1 MDEEKT
7 FGAYIRRKR
16 LEAGLTQKDLAVRLF
31 LTESSV
37 SKWERNLSYPD
48 VSLVPAICRELHI
61 SEHEFFTACDD
72 DQKHAQERTAA
83 VRRAVG
89 SALRR
94 LCLAGYAIAV
104 PVCLIVDWVV
114 FRSLDWFW
122 IVLAGMAL
130 AFCFTNLPWLIRR
143 ERISISLGAASVC
156 LLLLLLA
163 CWHYAGG
170 HWLMVGLAITAASLA
185 LPWSWWAAW
194 RHYGKHAVP
203 LCVALASGWVF
214 LLLAVIRAFTGGD
227 WLLRAGYPLAAL
239 GVVFLWAC
247 YGCLR
252 WVPGGAWAKAGAVL
266 VLAALAVPAF
276 NGLCAFLL
284 PEYHTGN
291 IPWLNRLVFLATLAA
306 GLVLLAVGGAQKMQK
321 NRPE

>member
-1 MDEEKT
+1 M
-7 FGAYIRRKR
+7 
-16 LEAGLTQKDLAVRLF
+16 
-31 LTESSV
+31 
-37 SKWERNLSYPD
+37 
-48 VSLVPAICRELHI
+48 
-61 SEHEFFTACDD
+61 
-72 DQKHAQERTAA
+72 
-83 VRRAVG
+83 
-89 SALRR
+89 
-94 LCLAGYAIAV
+94 IA
-104 PVCLIVDWVV
+104 CLISDLLL
-114 FRSLDWFW
+114 FHNLDWFW
-122 IVLAGMAL
+122 IVLASLAL
-130 AFCFTNLPWLIRR
+130 AFCFTNLPWLIHRDKA
-143 ERISISLGAASVC
+143 SVCLGAATVC

-170 HWLMVGLAITAASLA
+170 HWLMAGLAITAASLA

-252 WVPGGAWAKAGAVL
+252 WVPGGAWVKAGAV
-266 VLAALAVPAF
+266 VILAALATPAF

-306 GLVLLAVGGAQKMQK
+306 GLVLLAVGNAEKIRK

>member
-37 SKWERNLSYPD
+37 SKWERNLSDPD
-48 VSLVPAICRELHI
+48 ISLVPAICRELHI

-170 HWLMVGLAITAASLA
+170 RWLMAGLAITAAGLA
-185 LPWSWWAAW
+185 LPWSWRAAW

>member
-1 MDEEKT
+1 M
-7 FGAYIRRKR
+7 
-16 LEAGLTQKDLAVRLF
+16 
-31 LTESSV
+31 
-37 SKWERNLSYPD
+37 
-48 VSLVPAICRELHI
+48 
-61 SEHEFFTACDD
+61 
-72 DQKHAQERTAA
+72 
-83 VRRAVG
+83 RRAVG

-122 IVLAGMAL
+122 IVLAGIAL

-170 HWLMVGLAITAASLA
+170 RWLMAGLAITAAGLA
-185 LPWSWWAAW
+185 LPWSWRAAW
-194 RHYGKHAVP
+194 RYCGKHAVT
-203 LCVALASGWVF
+203 LCVALTSGWVF